1 MKISIITVCYN
12 SVNTIENTIL
22 SVLNQTY
29 ENIEYIIIDAK
40 SNDGTIN
47 IIHKYK
53 KRISFFI
60 SEKDNG
66 MYDAI
71 NKGITISTGEIV
83 GILNS
88 DDIYSN
94 YSIIETIAEKF
105 ILNNNLDAIIGNIEF
120 ITHNRKILRHYSS
133 KNWNTKKF
141 KFGYMPPHPSFFCKR
156 SIYFKLGLYRTDFK
170 IAADFELMLR
180 YFLIN
185 RINYT
190 YVNRTIVSMRIG
202 GLSTKGLSSLY
213 TINKEIKLACE
224 YNNIYT
230 NYLFIYFKYLKKIF
244 EFKIFKF

>member
-1 MKISIITVCYN
+1 
-12 SVNTIENTIL
+12 
-22 SVLNQTY
+22 
-29 ENIEYIIIDAK
+29 
-40 SNDGTIN
+40 
-47 IIHKYK
+47 
-53 KRISFFI
+53 
-60 SEKDNG
+60 
-66 MYDAI
+66 MYDAL
-71 NKGITISTGEIV
+71 NKGIAISTGEIV

-88 DDIYSN
+88 DDIYTN
-94 YSIIETIAEKF
+94 YNIIEAIAEKF

-133 KNWNTKKF
+133 KNWNPKKF

-156 SIYFKLGLYRTDFK
+156 SVYFKLGLYRTDFK

-190 YVNRTIVSMRIG
+190 YVNRTIVSRRIG

-244 EFKIFKF
+244 EFKFFKF